1 MDFYQTV
8 REEYLRCKAICQTV
22 RRYAKAPLTGHIS
35 IRRNKGG
42 TVRYYRVFRD
52 LKTGCRKTERI
63 EDLAMVNALNRK
75 NLCLRWQ
82 RTAEKNMELL
92 EPVLSHFTRIDPS
105 ILAAE
110 VTLNSDKPS
119 VVGST
124 TGLVTTVPSGPSTV
138 MV

>member
-1 MDFYQTV
+1 M

-63 EDLAMVNALNRK
+63 EDLAMVNALNLK

-82 RTAEKNMELL
+82 RTAEKNMDLL
-92 EPVLSHFTRIDPS
+92 ESVLSHYTKLDPS
-105 ILAAE
+105 ILAAIVPGQLE
-110 VTLNSDKPS
+110 MPDRSYPQNNKDPFSWEDLRPS
-119 VVGST
+119 AGT
-124 TGLVTTVPSGPSTV
+124 FRPE
-138 MV
+138 